1 DKPPPPRSLI
11 GRSEI
16 LLPPFRP
23 SPSLP
28 PPSTTFPGCAL
39 LGNTISH
46 RRSYLPATREPAPRS
61 LSLLFP
67 LGCQREEKKR

>member
-1 DKPPPPRSLI
+1 KPPAPRSLI

-61 LSLLFP
+61 PSLLFP
-67 LGCQREEKKR
+67 LGCQTEEKKR